1 VRVIAGRLRGSVIRA
16 PATGVV
22 RPTYDRVRESVF
34 SIIEPLLDGAAVLD
48 LFAGSGSLGIESLS
62 RGSSRATFIEMD
74 KRVLSVVRENV
85 ERLGLASLCRL
96 IGGDALA
103 VLKRA
108 VPGGPFDIAFVDPPY
123 SSGLALRALE
133 LLATSGSL
141 ADEAIV
147 VVERASSDTLPEV
160 VGRLDLFRSK
170 KYGGTAVDFYR
181 DPGLEARAKE
191 EQT

>member
-1 VRVIAGRLRGSVIRA
+1 MRVIAGQLRGSVIRA
-16 PATGVV
+16 PAAGVV

-34 SIIEPLLDGAAVLD
+34 SIIEPFLDGAAVLD

-62 RGSSRATFIEMD
+62 RGSNRATFIEMD
-74 KRVLSVVRENV
+74 RRVLSVVRENV
-85 ERLGLASLCRL
+85 ERLGLAEQCRL

-133 LLATSGSL
+133 LLAAGGHL

-147 VVERASSDTLPEV
+147 VVERASSDTLPAV
-160 VGRLDLFRSK
+160 VGRLGLFRSK
-170 KYGGTAVDFYR
+170 KYGSTAVDFY
-181 DPGLEARAKE
+181 ETRA
-191 EQT
+191 

>member
-1 VRVIAGRLRGSVIRA
+1 MRVIAGQLRGSIIRA

-34 SIIEPLLDGAAVLD
+34 SIIEPAIDGAAVLD

-62 RGSSRATFIEMD
+62 RGSKHATFVEMD
-74 KRVLSVVRENV
+74 GRVLSVVRENV
-85 ERLGLASLCRL
+85 ERLGLAGQCRL
-96 IGGDALA
+96 IRGDALA

-123 SSGLALRALE
+123 SSGLALMALE
-133 LLATSGSL
+133 LLADVRNL
-141 ADEAIV
+141 ADGAIV
-147 VVERASSDTLPEV
+147 VVERASADTPPAV
-160 VGRLDLFRSK
+160 VGRLGLFRSR
-170 KYGGTAVDFYR
+170 KYGSTAVDFY
-181 DPGLEARAKE
+181 ETRAVSAGRE

>member
-1 VRVIAGRLRGSVIRA
+1 VRVIAGRLRGSVIRV
-16 PATGVV
+16 PAAGAV

-34 SIIEPLLDGAAVLD
+34 SIIDPLLAGAAVLD

-62 RGSSRATFIEMD
+62 RGADRATFVESNR
-74 KRVLSVVRENV
+74 RVLSVVRENV
-85 ERLGLASLCRL
+85 KRLALAGQCRF
-96 IGGDALA
+96 IGGDALT

-108 VPGGPFDIAFVDPPY
+108 MPGGPFDIAFVDPPY

-133 LLATSGSL
+133 LLAAEGHL

-147 VVERASSDTLPEV
+147 VVERASADTLPAV
-160 VGRLDLFRSK
+160 VGKLGLFRSK
-170 KYGGTAVDFYR
+170 RYGSTAVDFY
-181 DPGLEARAKE
+181 ETRAESAGRE

>member
-1 VRVIAGRLRGSVIRA
+1 VRVIAGQLRGSVIRA

-22 RPTYDRVRESVF
+22 RPTYDRVRESMF

-62 RGSSRATFIEMD
+62 RGSNRATFIEKD
-74 KRVLSVVRENV
+74 KRVLGVVRENV
-85 ERLGLASLCRL
+85 ERLGLAEKCRL
-96 IGGDALA
+96 MGGDALA

-147 VVERASSDTLPEV
+147 IVERASSDALPEI
-160 VGRLDLFRSK
+160 VGRLGLFRSRQ
-170 KYGGTAVDFYR
+170 YGSTTVDFY
-181 DPGLEARAKE
+181 ETRAKSAGRE

>member
-1 VRVIAGRLRGSVIRA
+1 VRVIAGHLRGSVIRA
-16 PATGVV
+16 PATDVV

-34 SIIEPLLDGAAVLD
+34 SIIAPLLDGAAVLD

-62 RGSSRATFIEMD
+62 RGSDHATFIEMD
-74 KRVLSVVRENV
+74 ERVLSVVRENV

-123 SSGLALRALE
+123 SQGLALRALE
-133 LLATSGSL
+133 LLAAERHL
-141 ADEAIV
+141 ADEAVV

-160 VGRLDLFRSK
+160 AGRLELFRSK
-170 KYGGTAVDFYR
+170 RYGSTAVDFY
-181 DPGLEARAKE
+181 ETRA
-191 EQT
+191 

>member
-1 VRVIAGRLRGSVIRA
+1 MRVIAGRLRGSVIRA
-16 PATGVV
+16 PAVGIV

-34 SIIEPLLDGAAVLD
+34 SIIDPFLDEAAVLD

-62 RGSSRATFIEMD
+62 RGSNRVTFVEVD
-74 KRVLSVVRENV
+74 GNVLGVVRENV
-85 ERLGLASLCRL
+85 ERLGLVEQCRL
-96 IGGDALA
+96 IRGDALA

-123 SSGLALRALE
+123 SSGLAVGALE
-133 LLATSGSL
+133 LLGAADSL

-147 VVERASSDTLPEV
+147 VVEHASVDTMPEA
-160 VGRLDLFRSK
+160 VGRLELIRSRR
-170 KYGGTAVDFYR
+170 YGSTAVDFY
-181 DPGLEARAKE
+181 ETRAMSAGRE

>member
-1 VRVIAGRLRGSVIRA
+1 MRVIAGQLRGSVIRV
-16 PATGVV
+16 PATGAV

-34 SIIEPLLDGAAVLD
+34 SIIEPTIDGAAVLD

-62 RGSSRATFIEMD
+62 RGSKRATFIEMD
-74 KRVLSVVRENV
+74 RRVLSVVRENV
-85 ERLGLASLCRL
+85 ERLGLAERCRL
-96 IGGDALA
+96 IGGDALT

-123 SSGLALRALE
+123 ASGLAPRALE
-133 LLATSGSL
+133 LLAASGSL

-147 VVERASSDTLPEV
+147 VVERPSSDTLPAV
-160 VGRLDLFRSK
+160 VGRLGLFRSR
-170 KYGGTAVDFYR
+170 KYGSTAVDFY
-181 DPGLEARAKE
+181 ETRAESAGRE

>member
-1 VRVIAGRLRGSVIRA
+1 M
-16 PATGVV
+16 

-34 SIIEPLLDGAAVLD
+34 SMIEPAIDGAAVLD

-62 RGSSRATFIEMD
+62 RGATRATFIEMD
-74 KRVLSVVRENV
+74 RRVLSVVRENV

-103 VLKRA
+103 LLKRA

-133 LLATSGSL
+133 LLVESGNL

-147 VVERASSDTLPEV
+147 VVERASSDALPAI
-160 VGRLDLFRSK
+160 VGPLGLFRSK
-170 KYGGTAVDFYR
+170 KYGSIAVDFY
-181 DPGLEARAKE
+181 ETRA
-191 EQT
+191 